1 MQGICP
7 VTVRRIEKKAGE
19 VNEKPIVCAK
29 PQVSFYTLLYFL
41 YFLYFT
47 PTSGNIFSTSAN
59 VFNEPRFPLA
69 PYMGDM
75 DKKEEKTLKRMHK
88 SLRDVIRR
96 LRWIRELDGLT
107 REDVAKR
114 MGSSVSV
121 IRQIEN
127 GKVDPKLSTL
137 RRYALACGGEIS
149 FGVNET

>member
-1 MQGICP
+1 
-7 VTVRRIEKKAGE
+7 
-19 VNEKPIVCAK
+19 
-29 PQVSFYTLLYFL
+29 
-41 YFLYFT
+41 
-47 PTSGNIFSTSAN
+47 
-59 VFNEPRFPLA
+59 
-69 PYMGDM
+69 MGGM
-75 DKKEEKTLKRMHK
+75 TKKEEKTLRRMYK
-88 SLRDVIRR
+88 SQRDVIRR

-149 FGVNET
+149 FTVSES

>member
-1 MQGICP
+1 MS
-7 VTVRRIEKKAGE
+7 K
-19 VNEKPIVCAK
+19 
-29 PQVSFYTLLYFL
+29 
-41 YFLYFT
+41 
-47 PTSGNIFSTSAN
+47 
-59 VFNEPRFPLA
+59 
-69 PYMGDM
+69 
-75 DKKEEKTLKRMHK
+75 KKEERAKQRMYN
-88 SLRDVIRR
+88 SQRDVIRR

-149 FGVNET
+149 FAVSEA